1 MDLKHEFLQL
11 SVESQH
17 SNQKAKYLIQKNGD
31 ILRVLRGIQK
41 QRFISVQLE
50 IFLASKCSGNHE
62 RAEGLVIPET
72 FNETNNTSAFFTSLT
87 ALGTLCD
94 FFLGQVKCVRER
106 YPISM
111 VGSVKLHIS
120 ASFFP

>member
-1 MDLKHEFLQL
+1 M
-11 SVESQH
+11 
-17 SNQKAKYLIQKNGD
+17 QKIGG
-31 ILRVLRGIQK
+31 ILRILHDSQNNVSFCSAGDFFLLPNVQGIMNVNLLV
-41 QRFISVQLE
+41 IPWT
-50 IFLASKCSGNHE
+50 
-62 RAEGLVIPET
+62 EGLVIPKT

-111 VGSVKLHIS
+111 VGSVKLHICV
-120 ASFFP
+120 SFFP